1 MSNVTLDA
9 SAVATMQADMNV
21 KTSMLSD
28 EQLNALAQK
37 LNEKFNI
44 PILGEKIEL
53 IVFAKIIR
61 LIDAKLYEL
70 LPNEYYSLVNSV
82 TDGIS
87 DEDAALMSARLGKLL
102 NEKIN
107 VPFLSEEIEGK
118 LIGFVLDQI
127 VNAMK
132 LGLKL
137 ESKILG

>member
-9 SAVATMQADMNV
+9 SAVATIQADMNV

-82 TDGIS
+82 SDGIS
-87 DEDAALMSARLGKLL
+87 DEDAALLSARLGKLL